1 MNKYLHIIFI
11 CLALGMTAQEAA
23 AQANDVPEPAEKAVK
38 STTTITDSIQK
49 KFDEFSNSDL
59 VKKGGK
65 GIQDAKKG
73 MAAAQEW
80 AAHKMEQAQEL
91 MAKAAEAKELL
102 SRTAALSKQITTD
115 TSNIAKFPT
124 ETVAKTKELQEN
136 FSAKIKRLSQNI
148 DTLQNAAKTN
158 SDLIDLIP
166 SVADQSAEIAN
177 LQAESME
184 SVNLLLKERADQLNT
199 MTAQLLRDQEELEKL
214 QEDYQKLM
222 GKEVKKKDNKEN
234 REKLKQK
241 LFLKPGEVP
250 SLERVEEILQN
261 RIDDHK
267 KNLASSLPDVLKLR
281 ASVDASLESAE
292 TTSDVGGTMPG
303 KSEKTGTQTDVITQ
317 QTERLKGYVDIM
329 VMSLKMDI
337 AMRIALSKKYNLSAK
352 EGDDDG
358 KILNFCDYSNRKNML
373 DMLGE
378 GIQNVNEA
386 AGSVAQ
392 TASSLQE
399 TAGSVTDT
407 VNDAKNA
414 AGDAISAGSGIA
426 GSVSD
431 TAGAVSDGVS
441 DISSTAGS
449 VM

>member
-1 MNKYLHIIFI
+1 M
-11 CLALGMTAQEAA
+11 
-23 AQANDVPEPAEKAVK
+23 
-38 STTTITDSIQK
+38 
-49 KFDEFSNSDL
+49 
-59 VKKGGK
+59 
-65 GIQDAKKG
+65 
-73 MAAAQEW
+73 
-80 AAHKMEQAQEL
+80 
-91 MAKAAEAKELL
+91 
-102 SRTAALSKQITTD
+102 
-115 TSNIAKFPT
+115 
-124 ETVAKTKELQEN
+124 
-136 FSAKIKRLSQNI
+136 
-148 DTLQNAAKTN
+148 
-158 SDLIDLIP
+158 
-166 SVADQSAEIAN
+166 
-177 LQAESME
+177 
-184 SVNLLLKERADQLNT
+184 
-199 MTAQLLRDQEELEKL
+199 
-214 QEDYQKLM
+214 
-222 GKEVKKKDNKEN
+222 
-234 REKLKQK
+234 
-241 LFLKPGEVP
+241 
-250 SLERVEEILQN
+250 
-261 RIDDHK
+261 
-267 KNLASSLPDVLKLR
+267 KLR

-317 QTERLKGYVDIM
+317 QTEMLKGYVDIM